1 MCTATIREFA
11 WNILIYMVNILT
23 VPVYRKRFSRPHA
36 RLEDAV
42 RTRPPVPPRYAQI
55 TEAAR
60 PPALRDRGRTVV
72 YGKNQGISMT
82 YRATAGP
89 ELPCAAPANRR
100 VREDPAP
107 GTAPAAL
114 TVCYRRCGRNLRQGT
129 DGQAPRC
136 GIAGKLRKRL
146 ETWPWFAV
154 KIKAAGRKTS
164 PVKASWGH
172 WQGVS

>member
-1 MCTATIREFA
+1 M
-11 WNILIYMVNILT
+11 IYLVNILT
-23 VPVYRKRFSRPHA
+23 VPVYLKRFSRPHA

-42 RTRPPVPPRYAQI
+42 LTRRPVPSRYAQI
-55 TEAAR
+55 TEATR
-60 PPALRDRGRTVV
+60 PPALRDRGRIVLDGPNPTDLKGLRSVRRTR
-72 YGKNQGISMT
+72 GPLGG
-82 YRATAGP
+82 AGH
-89 ELPCAAPANRR
+89 RR

-129 DGQAPRC
+129 DGQASRC
-136 GIAGKLRKRL
+136 GIARKLRKWL
-146 ETWPWFAV
+146 ETGPWFAV
-154 KIKAAGRKTS
+154 KIRAAGRKTS